1 MGVDLGN
8 IVIDPGIGFGK
19 NKIHNLDILR
29 NLSIFHG
36 LGVPILIGLSRKSLI
51 EELSIDNFKS
61 RGINKK
67 SINPSKRLSGSI
79 AFAIHAINNGVQ
91 IIRTHDV
98 FDTNQAL
105 ICQRALI

>member
-1 MGVDLGN
+1 MSL
-8 IVIDPGIGFGK
+8 
-19 NKIHNLDILR
+19 
-29 NLSIFHG
+29 FHS

-51 EELSIDNFKS
+51 EELTIDNFKS
-61 RGINKK
+61 RGINK
-67 SINPSKRLSGSI
+67 SSVSPSKRLSGSI
-79 AFAIHAINNGVQ
+79 AFAIHAFNNGVQ